1 MNPSFIIPG
10 VGVVCFVCGVVFSKA
25 ILSETATIKQHV
37 TESETRIRADIAS
50 LLSKTASKV

>member
-25 ILSETATIKQHV
+25 ILSETGTIKQHV